1 MVCPNSNCSSVVGP
15 NTVQGLSVCTLLTPV
30 QIPVKHSALATASWL
45 TTSGL
50 VVNAVSLPAT
60 DACLRASNFFVD
72 YGYDVRIMSPKN
84 RVELVNIGNSWTA
97 GLASHAAAA
106 GSTILSFALLLIDQ
120 RSLFLT
126 LVAFLTTLIAF
137 MTDIVFY
144 FHSRDIL
151 VALQVIG
158 VNPVSNTG
166 PGKLD
171 ISAVLSFSY
180 RAYNKGFWVSLVV
193 FCLVVAESSASEGDL
208 KLKRLKNAMFSANKA
223 FSGPSDAQPEN
234 NLLKDRNPI
243 VPDKDLL
250 YECPLCY
257 ESKLEL
263 RAMPCRGAHA
273 FCRLYVR
280 ETNFTVMCSDI
291 YLHLLAV

>member
-1 MVCPNSNCSSVVGP
+1 MR
-15 NTVQGLSVCTLLTPV
+15 LT
-30 QIPVKHSALATASWL
+30 S
-45 TTSGL
+45 
-50 VVNAVSLPAT
+50 
-60 DACLRASNFFVD
+60 FVD
-72 YGYDVRIMSPKN
+72 YGYNVRIMSPKN
-84 RVELVNIGNSWTA
+84 KVELVKIGSSWTT

-106 GSTILSFALLLIDQ
+106 GSTIISFALLLIDQ
-120 RSLFLT
+120 RSHFLT
-126 LVAFLTTLIAF
+126 LVAFLTTLVAF

-151 VALQVIG
+151 SSLQVIG

-166 PGKLD
+166 PGKLS
-171 ISAVLSFSY
+171 IFAVLSVSY
-180 RAYNKGFWVSLVV
+180 RAYYKGFWVSLGV

-223 FSGPSDAQPEN
+223 FSGPSDAQPEKN
-234 NLLKDRNPI
+234 ILKDRNPV

-263 RAMPCRGAHA
+263 LAMPCRGAHA

-280 ETNFTVMCSDI
+280 KANFTAKCSDI
-291 YLHLLAV
+291 TLHLLVV